1 MRESPEQPS
10 SNLAGLS
17 DAERGLMTLGG
28 LDHLHEAI
36 SIFDQ
41 KLRLMVW
48 NRRFIELLD
57 FPPDLLRVGLPFAEL
72 IGYNAGRGE
81 YGPGDPVAQTAERV
95 RLAQEF
101 QSHCFERI
109 RPDGTVLEIRGEPIT
124 GGGFITIYEDITA
137 RKQAETALRDSHEQ
151 LEARVRDR
159 TVELLALNA
168 QLAREVE
175 ERQRI
180 AAALRE
186 SENRI
191 RLITDTVPV
200 LIAYLDV
207 DRRYQFVNQKHAEW
221 FGVATTAFLGRAF
234 GEILSPSLA
243 EQLLTHVDAALNGRS
258 THVEYELIT
267 PVERMY
273 VRSYFIPHAPR
284 PAEPAPIIGC
294 FMLSEDLTEYRQTQ
308 MALNQAQKLKAVGQL
323 TGGIA
328 HDFNNLLTVIL
339 GSLAGLEEGL
349 RDNPG
354 LHRAAHTAMN
364 AARRGADLTRR
375 LLAFSRQQTLQP
387 RLMSPHQQLQE
398 IAELLKHTLG
408 ASIELDT
415 VTDSAIWNIQV
426 DPGQLTNA
434 VLNLAINARDAMPG
448 GGRLHIEARNLT
460 LDVAYTARHPDVIP
474 GDYVQLTVGDTGC
487 GMAPE
492 VIERA
497 FEPFF
502 TTKELGAG
510 TGLGLSMVYGFIKQS
525 DGHIRIHS
533 QVGAGTTVELY
544 LPRHTS
550 KGATSPSA
558 SRSEVTPDET
568 RLRGREAVLLVED
581 DPDIREFVAR
591 TLTGLGYAVR
601 ESANGR
607 EALTWL
613 VTEPAPDLL
622 LSDVIMPGG
631 VSGHDLVIA
640 ARRQHPALR
649 VLLMS
654 GYSDQTAD
662 LLPLDCALLEKPF
675 LKLDLA
681 RAVRWTLDRPVA
693 PFDPTAAES
702 G

>member
-1 MRESPEQPS
+1 
-10 SNLAGLS
+10 
-17 DAERGLMTLGG
+17 
-28 LDHLHEAI
+28 
-36 SIFDQ
+36 
-41 KLRLMVW
+41 
-48 NRRFIELLD
+48 
-57 FPPDLLRVGLPFAEL
+57 
-72 IGYNAGRGE
+72 
-81 YGPGDPVAQTAERV
+81 
-95 RLAQEF
+95 
-101 QSHCFERI
+101 
-109 RPDGTVLEIRGEPIT
+109 
-124 GGGFITIYEDITA
+124 
-137 RKQAETALRDSHEQ
+137 
-151 LEARVRDR
+151 
-159 TVELLALNA
+159 
-168 QLAREVE
+168 
-175 ERQRI
+175 
-180 AAALRE
+180 
-186 SENRI
+186 
-191 RLITDTVPV
+191 
-200 LIAYLDV
+200 
-207 DRRYQFVNQKHAEW
+207 
-221 FGVATTAFLGRAF
+221 
-234 GEILSPSLA
+234 
-243 EQLLTHVDAALNGRS
+243 
-258 THVEYELIT
+258 
-267 PVERMY
+267 
-273 VRSYFIPHAPR
+273 
-284 PAEPAPIIGC
+284 
-294 FMLSEDLTEYRQTQ
+294 
-308 MALNQAQKLKAVGQL
+308 
-323 TGGIA
+323 
-328 HDFNNLLTVIL
+328 
-339 GSLAGLEEGL
+339 
-349 RDNPG
+349 
-354 LHRAAHTAMN
+354 
-364 AARRGADLTRR
+364 
-375 LLAFSRQQTLQP
+375 
-387 RLMSPHQQLQE
+387 
-398 IAELLKHTLG
+398 LKHTLG

-460 LDVAYTARHPDVIP
+460 LDAAYAARHPDVIP

-544 LPRHTS
+544 LPRYTS
-550 KGATSPSA
+550 KGATSLSA
-558 SRSEVTPDET
+558 SRSEITPDET

-591 TLTGLGYAVR
+591 TLVGLGYAVR

-613 VTEPAPDLL
+613 ATEPAPDLL

-693 PFDPTAAES
+693 PFHPADVES

>member
-1 MRESPEQPS
+1 MRESADPPS
-10 SNLAGLS
+10 GNPAGLS
-17 DAERGLMTLGG
+17 DHERGLMTVGG

-41 KLRLMVW
+41 ALRLVVW
-48 NRRFIELLD
+48 NRRFAELLD
-57 FPPDLLRVGLPFAEL
+57 FPSNLLRVGLPFAEL
-72 IGYNAGRGE
+72 IGYNARRGE
-81 YGPGDPVAQTAERV
+81 YGPGDPDAQTAERV
-95 RLAQEF
+95 GLAQEF
-101 QSHCFERI
+101 QSHCFERT

-124 GGGFITIYEDITA
+124 GGGFITVYEDITA
-137 RKQAETALRDSHEQ
+137 RKQTEAALRESYEQ

-159 TVELLALNA
+159 TTELLALNT

-175 ERQRI
+175 ERQRM

-200 LIAYLDV
+200 LIAYLDA

-221 FGVATTAFLGRAF
+221 FGVATTAFLGRTF
-234 GEILSPSLA
+234 GEMLSPPLA
-243 EQLLTHVDAALNGRS
+243 GQLLSHVEAALRGQS
-258 THVEYELIT
+258 THVEYELVT

-284 PAEPAPIIGC
+284 PAEPEPVVGC
-294 FMLSEDLTEYRQTQ
+294 FMLSEDLTKYRQTQ

-349 RDNPG
+349 RDSPG

-387 RLMSPHQQLQE
+387 RLVSPHQQLQE
-398 IAELLKHTLG
+398 IAELLRHTLG
-408 ASIELDT
+408 ASIDLDT
-415 VTDSAIWNIQV
+415 VSDGSVWNIQV

-448 GGRLHIEARNLT
+448 GGRLHIEAHNLT
-460 LDVAYTARHPDVIP
+460 LDTAYAARHPDVIP
-474 GDYVQLTVGDTGC
+474 GDYVRFTVRDTGC

-533 QVGAGTTVELY
+533 QISAGTTVQLY
-544 LPRHTS
+544 LPRYIA
-550 KGATSPSA
+550 KGAVAPPAT
-558 SRSEVTPDET
+558 RRETPLDET
-568 RLRGREAVLLVED
+568 RLRGQERVLLVED

-591 TLTGLGYAVR
+591 TLTGLGYVVA
-601 ESANGR
+601 EMATGR
-607 EALTWL
+607 EALALLATG
-613 VTEPAPDLL
+613 PAPDLL

-640 ARRQHPALR
+640 ARRRHPALR

-662 LLPLDCALLEKPF
+662 LLPPDCALLEKPF

-681 RAVRWTLDRPVA
+681 RAVRWTLDRPDA
-693 PFDPTAAES
+693 LDPLES
-702 G
+702 ER